1 MIKTFNR
8 WVWKCQNQTQD
19 LEIVERDE
27 NFVIESDANVDKLYS
42 SESESLPKKKPNTTK
57 IIPKKSNVLSSSSSS
72 SHSLLKPN
80 IESTKPK
87 IKTLQLQSE
96 SESSEPAPVR
106 KDDDVSGPEM
116 DVADD
121 FWN

>member
-1 MIKTFNR
+1 M
-8 WVWKCQNQTQD
+8 
-19 LEIVERDE
+19 EIVERDE

-42 SESESLPKKKPNTTK
+42 SESESLPKKKPNTTI

-80 IESTKPK
+80 LVSTKPK

-96 SESSEPAPVR
+96 SESSEPAPAR